1 MKRSVLKILFLNLL
15 FATYLI
21 AAAQVSPSN
30 PDLVPFRK
38 GIKWGYSNSNKK
50 IIVPCKYDSV
60 AEHFYQNRAF
70 VMLDGKFGY
79 VDSSG
84 KLVIP
89 IKFSSVSNFNNTE
102 QPIAAV
108 TKQGENMWIDLTG
121 KKFEGQITS
130 AGAYLGIESDELDGR
145 IIKNADKYG
154 FAVRYYRIDSTLR
167 KGKRG
172 LDTVVMPIYENLLDS
187 KIGLLIAEL
196 DSKWGVVNIKNE
208 IIVPFVWDSLSSGY
222 HDGGISDFKGFKAEK
237 EGLYGL
243 LDINGNILVPVKY
256 KKIIL
261 PESVS
266 FSVHPNDKISP
277 IKVQTTDGNWGY
289 VSEYGIE
296 YFAN

>member
-1 MKRSVLKILFLNLL
+1 
-15 FATYLI
+15 
-21 AAAQVSPSN
+21 
-30 PDLVPFRK
+30 
-38 GIKWGYSNSNKK
+38 
-50 IIVPCKYDSV
+50 
-60 AEHFYQNRAF
+60 
-70 VMLDGKFGY
+70 MLDGKFGY
-79 VDSSG
+79 VDSAG

-102 QPIAAV
+102 QTIAEV

-121 KKFEGQITS
+121 KKFEGKITS
-130 AGAYLGIESDELDGR
+130 AGAYLAITSVDLDGR
-145 IIKNADKYG
+145 IINDAGKFG
-154 FAVRYYRIDSTLR
+154 FAVYYYRIDSTLR
-167 KGKRG
+167 KGMSG
-172 LDTVVMPIYENLLDS
+172 FDTVVKPMYENLFDS
-187 KIGLLIAEL
+187 DLGILIAKL
-196 DSKWGVVNIKNE
+196 DGKWGAVNIKNE

-266 FSVHPNDKISP
+266 FPVHPNDKISP

-289 VSEYGIE
+289 VSEYGVE
-296 YFAN
+296 YFNN